1 MGEKRGTKA
10 LELWCRR
17 ITAGYTGVNVQNMT
31 TSWRDGLAFCAM
43 IHHFRPD
50 LIDFNSLDKNN
61 VYGNNELA
69 FKTAEKHLGIP
80 ALLDAEDMASCSV
93 PDRLSILTYLSQFYQ
108 TFGGSSPSRV
118 AVNRTME
125 AEGEIIVPTSESP
138 KQKVPSRLG
147 IRRDPC
153 IACGLPVFLAEK
165 LVVSHVTYH
174 RTCFRCARCNNQLT
188 LGNYYETEEGQFCCE
203 TCPDEDATSSAT
215 QKHNE
220 AIKFSAESENNDI
233 ATDSSYQ
240 ESFDDE
246 EDVNRVF
253 SFNSIKSLELDSTI
267 PDLVAQ
273 TSRLRLNFI
282 SNHLL
287 SEKDKET
294 PVATS
299 SLMDSDS
306 TAFEK
311 DPIRSE
317 TEATNS
323 IDSTHPV
330 NDKYDELNKRE
341 DEYNSSS
348 AYLKSE
354 SQRGEDTIDE
364 PSRDFMRTK
373 DYVYDNVN
381 SNVRKEGRVSTSTP
395 VRAIVKNESVNL
407 VARVNNTKELLGHS
421 DEREDDD
428 SRLSLVQRRL
438 KLFESQDRIDHAGRR
453 KNEHRSIEV
462 SEPKTPNKQD
472 INVINNGHK
481 DPNDLQKTNVITS
494 ENNTVN
500 NVAEGLSKWSQIN
513 SSKSNSITNEAT
525 DQETDQENSLSSSTR
540 NLDAEKVI
548 EDANTVDESKIPSS
562 PLREMA
568 QRSMTIHTSK
578 ENSEDKAFVPV
589 AEETNQIRASN
600 ADLRINESYPKDLN
614 PFKSDDEEEEDISKS
629 QTSSSKGTR
638 DLTNPFDTED
648 ISDLEEDKM
657 QNVTPPIPAAR
668 SNINGNKNKQQL
680 LMEIQTKRRLIA
692 PQINLNSF
700 SSDEDERNSDLECQ
714 EERLKNMPVPKP
726 RTVRHIQEVGTNE
739 RKLGLSRSSLSTSY
753 GSLTSLESGVPVGT
767 ISRKKK
773 PAPLPPNMKELSI
786 SNQRTPVAHQ
796 PHNNSSDQDS
806 YLRPTPKVRKT
817 KPAPPPPMQSSS
829 PYNASISTTLNF
841 EESPIIE
848 SRNMNKNQNASEDKK
863 TNKDEANRSKQ
874 SLMHI
879 PCGDNFDYKS
889 YMDKSTQGKWKR
901 KKGPAPPCPMP
912 YKRKVKIL
920 SLEDVKLELDEIELQ
935 QQGLEKQGVRLE
947 QLIRNKCESGLS
959 TDDVFPGTDIEELVL
974 ELFALVNE
982 KNELF
987 RRQAELMLLRRQQRL
1002 EEEHVEVE
1010 YQIRCLMSHHES
1022 TKTDYDK
1029 QKEEV
1034 LIQRRNEIVECL
1046 EMDRR
1051 REIEEDKSIHKHMDL
1066 FAAKKKNETSNNG
1079 TDDPCCSKMKKS
1091 KIKKKTKE
1099 KKSNKMFKKDI
1110 DKDIDETELTA
1121 KRHNKR
1127 KWF

>member
-1 MGEKRGTKA
+1 
-10 LELWCRR
+10 
-17 ITAGYTGVNVQNMT
+17 
-31 TSWRDGLAFCAM
+31 
-43 IHHFRPD
+43 
-50 LIDFNSLDKNN
+50 
-61 VYGNNELA
+61 
-69 FKTAEKHLGIP
+69 
-80 ALLDAEDMASCSV
+80 
-93 PDRLSILTYLSQFYQ
+93 
-108 TFGGSSPSRV
+108 
-118 AVNRTME
+118 ME

-138 KQKVPSRLG
+138 KQKVASRLG

-203 TCPDEDATSSAT
+203 TCPDEDASSSAV

-220 AIKFSAESENNDI
+220 AMKFSTECENNDI

-246 EDVNRVF
+246 EDVNRVL

-287 SEKDKET
+287 SGKDKET

-299 SLMDSDS
+299 SLMESDS

-317 TEATNS
+317 TNATDS

-330 NDKYDELNKRE
+330 NDEYDELNKRE

-354 SQRGEDTIDE
+354 SQRGEDTIEE
-364 PSRDFMRTK
+364 PSRDFVRMK
-373 DYVYDNVN
+373 NHVYDNVN
-381 SNVRKEGRVSTSTP
+381 SNVTKERHVSTSTP

-438 KLFESQDRIDHAGRR
+438 KLFESHDRVDHAERR
-453 KNEHRSIEV
+453 KNEHRSVEV
-462 SEPKTPNKQD
+462 SGPKIQNEQD
-472 INVINNGHK
+472 TKIINNGHK
-481 DPNDLQKTNVITS
+481 DSNDLQKTDVITS
-494 ENNTVN
+494 ESDTIN
-500 NVAEGLSKWSQIN
+500 NVADGLSKWNQI
-513 SSKSNSITNEAT
+513 SCGKSNSITNETT
-525 DQETDQENSLSSSTR
+525 DDQENFLSSSTSD
-540 NLDAEKVI
+540 LDVEKVA

-562 PLREMA
+562 PLKETA
-568 QRSMTIHTSK
+568 QRPVTIHTSK
-578 ENSEDKAFVPV
+578 ENNENGTFVAA
-589 AEETNQIRASN
+589 AEETNQIQN
-600 ADLRINESYPKDLN
+600 KDYPEDLN
-614 PFKSDDEEEEDISKS
+614 PFKSDEEEEDVSKS
-629 QTSSSKGTR
+629 QTSVSSSKGTR
-638 DLTNPFDTED
+638 DLTNPFDTEEV
-648 ISDLEEDKM
+648 SDLEEDKM
-657 QNVTPPIPAAR
+657 QNVTPPKPAAR
-668 SNINGNKNKQQL
+668 SNFNSNKNKQQL
-680 LMEIQTKRRLIA
+680 LMEIQTRRRLIA
-692 PQINLNSF
+692 PKINLNSF
-700 SSDEDERNSDLECQ
+700 SSDEDDHNSDLECQ
-714 EERLKNMPVPKP
+714 EERFKNMPVPKP
-726 RTVRHIQEVGTNE
+726 RTIRHIQETGTNE
-739 RKLGLSRSSLSTSY
+739 RKLGLSRSSLSTSN

-786 SNQRTPVAHQ
+786 SNQRTPVAIQ
-796 PHNNSSDQDS
+796 LHNNSTDQDS
-806 YLRPTPKVRKT
+806 FPRTTPKMRKT

-829 PYNASISTTLNF
+829 PYNTSISTTLNF

-848 SRNMNKNQNASEDKK
+848 SHNTNKNQNASEDKK

-912 YKRKVKIL
+912 HKRKVKIL

-947 QLIRNKCESGLS
+947 QLIRNKCESGLG

-1029 QKEEV
+1029 QKEEL
-1034 LIQRRNEIVECL
+1034 LIQRLVEIVERRNEIVECL

-1066 FAAKKKNETSNNG
+1066 FAAKKKNETSNNE

-1091 KIKKKTKE
+1091 KAKKKTKE
-1099 KKSNKMFKKDI
+1099 KKSSKMFKKDI
-1110 DKDIDETELTA
+1110 DKDIDETELTT